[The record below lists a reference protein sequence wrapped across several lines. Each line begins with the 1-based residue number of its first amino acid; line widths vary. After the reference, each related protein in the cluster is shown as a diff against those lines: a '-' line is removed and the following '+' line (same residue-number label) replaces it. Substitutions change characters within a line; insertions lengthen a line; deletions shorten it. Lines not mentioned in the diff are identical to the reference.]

1 MYVCVY
7 IYIYIIYMCKNKS
20 IHPIIGPTFTKS
32 LSFLQ
37 LLRQI
42 LWEVSPGSIVAKN
55 LQKTYDLI

>member
-1 MYVCVY
+1 
-7 IYIYIIYMCKNKS
+7 MCKNKS